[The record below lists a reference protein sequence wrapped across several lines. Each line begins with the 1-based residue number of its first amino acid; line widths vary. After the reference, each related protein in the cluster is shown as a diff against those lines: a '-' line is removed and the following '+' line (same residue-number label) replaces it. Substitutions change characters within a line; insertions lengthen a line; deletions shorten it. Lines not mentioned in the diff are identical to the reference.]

1 MLQTL
6 SSDESRNNRNGEG
19 DTGKSAGLLAVPSFS
34 TLQSL
39 RKSIMENG
47 NTCPLTQKHLVQLD
61 WVSKEDGSHI
71 LTVAVGSR
79 VLLFTP
85 VSSDLAQANLK
96 VRLDIIWFIQVFHI
110 DIIHSWDNFGNFRT

>member
-1 MLQTL
+1 M
-6 SSDESRNNRNGEG
+6 RNGVEG
-19 DTGKSAGLLAVPSFS
+19 ETGKSAGLLAVPSFS

-79 VLLFTP
+79 VLLFTA

-96 VRLDIIWFIQVFHI
+96 VRTMLICGRYLVI
-110 DIIHSWDNFGNFRT
+110 DSLAAWKLSA

>member
-1 MLQTL
+1 
-6 SSDESRNNRNGEG
+6 
-19 DTGKSAGLLAVPSFS
+19 
-34 TLQSL
+34 
-39 RKSIMENG
+39 MENG

-96 VRLDIIWFIQVFHI
+96 VFI
-110 DIIHSWDNFGNFRT
+110 

>member
-1 MLQTL
+1 MIDIYVLQVLQTL
-6 SSDESRNNRNGEG
+6 SSEERSNNRNGEG

-96 VRLDIIWFIQVFHI
+96 VRDFVLLDHVV
-110 DIIHSWDNFGNFRT
+110 DIK

>member
-1 MLQTL
+1 MNKIDHIELVL
-6 SSDESRNNRNGEG
+6 FIYIYR
-19 DTGKSAGLLAVPSFS
+19 
-34 TLQSL
+34 
-39 RKSIMENG
+39 SIMENG

-96 VRLDIIWFIQVFHI
+96 VKRLIFFLYLYFV
-110 DIIHSWDNFGNFRT
+110 SLCEM

>member
-1 MLQTL
+1 
-6 SSDESRNNRNGEG
+6 
-19 DTGKSAGLLAVPSFS
+19 
-34 TLQSL
+34 
-39 RKSIMENG
+39 MENG

-96 VRLDIIWFIQVFHI
+96 VCYCTVVFNV
-110 DIIHSWDNFGNFRT
+110 DGNKKQQPITYL

>member
-1 MLQTL
+1 
-6 SSDESRNNRNGEG
+6 
-19 DTGKSAGLLAVPSFS
+19 
-34 TLQSL
+34 
-39 RKSIMENG
+39 MENG

-96 VRLDIIWFIQVFHI
+96 VIFLGSLGEPSYALPDR
-110 DIIHSWDNFGNFRT
+110 